1 MKSLCTTGAIAALAL
16 GLLLFGSAPAVAQSD
31 DDAPD
36 VDEARAATPADES
49 AHRVRSIRRNE
60 YFYQSYGRR
69 DLFSAL
75 VTGEFEPQQGVE
87 LVDVNASK
95 LVGVMWGPTD
105 RFALVED
112 GHGNGFILRVGDRV
126 QHGRVVAIQE
136 ESLVASINLY
146 GITSRVIL
154 RLEDRKD
161 QR

>member
-1 MKSLCTTGAIAALAL
+1 MKALSTILAVC
-16 GLLLFGSAPAVAQSD
+16 AVAIVFSAMPADVPAQEEAASEVSD
-31 DDAPD
+31 
-36 VDEARAATPADES
+36 ARAATPAEAAQD
-49 AHRVRSIRRNE
+49 RVKSIRRNE

-75 VTGEFEPQQGVE
+75 VTGEFEPAQGGE
-87 LVDVNASK
+87 IVDVNAAK

-105 RFALVED
+105 RFGLVED
-112 GHGNGFILRVGDRV
+112 GHGNGYILRVGDRV
-126 QHGRVVAIQE
+126 QNGRVVAIQE
-136 ESLVASINLY
+136 ESLVASISLY